1 LKERTI
7 KSIRITFVVCLLTT
21 FILLASYYISINTI
35 LSDIVLPNIKI
46 NGIGVSFLSKEK
58 LKSKVEAE
66 IMVTIPE
73 KLEVRIGDYFYY
85 VPIAELEPTIDVDNV
100 VEFGKGEDL
109 VKSLAETVTLLRGKN
124 FEPFIDTNPNQ
135 IIHNLPFKLSTEDY
149 VRKEGGRVINCEK
162 NQYNFEIDYTTLKT
176 DISEALINN
185 EPLTIKFDRLFN
197 HNDEIKLI
205 KYCQIYSREEKYI
218 KDFLSTISKQKDLA
232 VTEIFGISLKDDESY
247 WSIENKDLLTQ
258 VLEEY
263 GVRSEIKPSDGKY
276 EEYGDKILLLEMYTV
291 GKKVDVEKSINQ
303 IEIWLKSPTQSL
315 EFAYIRTDPE
325 VLNKGKEVLDF
336 TKLLGTGATRVH
348 LVWDN
353 GANNIYYAEEGF
365 NELHNTVIRPNEEFS
380 FYNHIEPSPDGTV
393 AKSGRPI
400 GAGICTAVTTLFR
413 SALESGF
420 PITARANHGYNWS
433 KYIWPYPHGIV
444 DATFYSFSRLDL
456 KFINDLSYPVL
467 LRYEKTFDDQG
478 YQYNWLRVYTSSKA
492 PNRSV
497 TLSDWNIWNYV
508 DFTHFDASFKRTVKD
523 DGNVVREDI
532 FPSWYDGSGRL

>member
-1 LKERTI
+1 
-7 KSIRITFVVCLLTT
+7 VCLLTI
-21 FILLASYYISINTI
+21 FILLSSYYISINTI

-58 LKSKVEAE
+58 LRSKVEAE

-73 KLEVRIGDYFYY
+73 KLEVRIGDYYYY
-85 VPIAELEPTIDVDNV
+85 VPIAELEPKIDVDNV

-135 IIHNLPFKLSTEDY
+135 IIHNLPFKLSSEDY
-149 VRKEGGRVINCEK
+149 VRKDGEKVINCEK
-162 NQYNFEIDYTTLKT
+162 NQYNFEIDYTTLKA
-176 DISEALINN
+176 DISDALINN
-185 EPLTIKFDRLFN
+185 KPLTINFERLFT
-197 HNDEIKLI
+197 HNAEIKLI
-205 KYCQIYSREEKYI
+205 KFCQIYSKEEKY
-218 KDFLSTISKQKDLA
+218 LSDMLNTISEQKNQE
-232 VTEIFGISLKDDESY
+232 VSKIFGIYVEDETSY

-263 GVRSEIKPSDGKY
+263 GVRSEIKPADGRY
-276 EEYGDKILLLEMYTV
+276 EEYPDKILMLEIYTI
-291 GKKVDVEKSINQ
+291 GKKIDVTKSLSQ
-303 IEIWLKSPTQSL
+303 IETWLEKPTQNL
-315 EFAYIRTDPE
+315 NYAYIETKPDI
-325 VLNKGKEVLDF
+325 LNKGKEVLDF

-365 NELHNTVIRPNEEFS
+365 NELHNTIIQPSQEFS
-380 FYNHIEPSPDGTV
+380 FYNHINPSADGTTMQ
-393 AKSGRPI
+393 SGRPI

-508 DFTHFDASFKRTVKD
+508 DFTHFNASFKRTVKD
-523 DGNVVREDI
+523 DGNLVREDT